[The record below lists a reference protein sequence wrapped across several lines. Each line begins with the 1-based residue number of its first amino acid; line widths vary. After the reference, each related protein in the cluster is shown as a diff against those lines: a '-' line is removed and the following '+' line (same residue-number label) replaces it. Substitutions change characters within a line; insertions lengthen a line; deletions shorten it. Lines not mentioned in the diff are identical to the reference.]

1 MLPGVGT
8 PRAYVT
14 LVFAGCRIE
23 SENGLLPTFRPFTQR
38 ARENEAGG
46 GWPRGEGKGW
56 QRTRRG
62 VAVEKKRE
70 REGEGEKGGKKKK
83 ERKERG
89 GKKRVEKRG
98 KKKNRTKGKEEEK
111 AWKKGK
117 SRTLVAGGR
126 QRCHYRQRR
135 GEKGC
140 FAERHRAYGE
150 PYTLI
155 GWRAYEDRRGTR
167 WVRRQRLQTDTRP
180 FEGGR
185 GGESR
190 KRV

>member
-38 ARENEAGG
+38 ARENEAGWRRVAEGRGDRLATDEARG
-46 GWPRGEGKGW
+46 GGG
-56 QRTRRG
+56 
-62 VAVEKKRE
+62 EKKRE
-70 REGEGEKGGKKKK
+70 RGREKKEGKKK

-155 GWRAYEDRRGTR
+155 GWRAYEHRRGTR

>member
-1 MLPGVGT
+1 MADHVCRCVMLPGVGT

-70 REGEGEKGGKKKK
+70 REGGRKRREKKKK
-83 ERKERG
+83 EKREVEKKGWKKEGKRKIERKERRR
-89 GKKRVEKRG
+89 KKRG
-98 KKKNRTKGKEEEK
+98 KREKAGRWWQAAGSGATIGSDAAKKGVLRRDTERTVNRT
-111 AWKKGK
+111 
-117 SRTLVAGGR
+117 
-126 QRCHYRQRR
+126 H
-135 GEKGC
+135 
-140 FAERHRAYGE
+140 
-150 PYTLI
+150 
-155 GWRAYEDRRGTR
+155 
-167 WVRRQRLQTDTRP
+167 
-180 FEGGR
+180 
-185 GGESR
+185 
-190 KRV
+190 

>member
-1 MLPGVGT
+1 MADHVCRCVMLPGVGT

-70 REGEGEKGGKKKK
+70 REREKKEGKKKK
-83 ERKERG
+83 KEKREVE
-89 GKKRVEKRG
+89 KKRVEKRG
-98 KKKNRTKGKEEEK
+98 KKKNRTKGKEERGKSVE
-111 AWKKGK
+111 KGK
-117 SRTLVAGGR
+117 KQDAGGR
-126 QRCHYRQRR
+126 RQ
-135 GEKGC
+135 
-140 FAERHRAYGE
+140 AAV
-150 PYTLI
+150 PLS
-155 GWRAYEDRRGTR
+155 AATR
-167 WVRRQRLQTDTRP
+167 
-180 FEGGR
+180 
-185 GGESR
+185 R
-190 KRV
+190 KRVFCGETPSVR